1 MNKHIELKKL
11 FEKVRHKPNVIG
23 FSRKLQPRIRNG
35 KIVENELCFRV
46 YVTQKLPLSKLSSKD
61 IIPKSINNIPTDV
74 VEIGEIKALSIDKT
88 KKFRPVIFGVS
99 IGHIYIT
106 AGTNGFLFVDEKGEK
121 YFGSNAHVFVDN
133 PSKEPKDIDVKD
145 IIQPGKYDGGTID
158 DKVAEYVWHK
168 RLIPSTPSTCPIA
181 KLWAGIYNTIAKIL
195 KSKTRL
201 VPILEVV
208 NRIDF
213 AVAKPV
219 TDYEVKFPDFDYTNH
234 KFVGLG
240 FAGSDLTSVVCKA
253 KYIVEEGY
261 KPFNV
266 DTVEVKEG
274 DTVCKTG
281 RTSCF
286 TTAKV
291 IDSSSHVRVNYDSF
305 EAEFDD
311 VVLTEKLLEPGDSG
325 SSTWL

>member
-23 FSRKLQPRIRNG
+23 FSRKLQPRLRKG
-35 KIVENELCFRV
+35 QLVPNEPYCLRI
-46 YVTQKLPLSKLSSKD
+46 YVSKKLPLNQLRAEDVIPSSID
-61 IIPKSINNIPTDV
+61 GIPTDV
-74 VEIGEIKALSIDKT
+74 IEIGELKALVDKT
-88 KKFRPVIFGVS
+88 KKFRPVIFGIS
-99 IGHIYIT
+99 IGNIQIT
-106 AGTNGFLFVDEKGEK
+106 AGTNGFLFVDKKGEK

-133 PSKEPKDIDVKD
+133 PSKEPKDVDVKD

-201 VPILEVV
+201 IPIVEAV

-240 FAGSDLTSVVCKA
+240 FAGSNLTSVVCKV

-311 VVLTEKLLEPGDSG
+311 VVLTTKLLEAGDSG
-325 SSTWL
+325 SSVWL